1 MSTVIKTE
9 NLTKYYGK
17 HRGIVNLDLNVEK
30 GEVFGFIGP
39 NGAGKSTTIR
49 ILLGLI
55 SADSGRG
62 EIMGHD
68 VGAGNRDY
76 LQKVGYMPSEAMF
89 YGRMKVKDLIA
100 FSAGL
105 RKKNC
110 SAEAKKLCERLNL
123 DTGRRIDELSLGN
136 RKKVAIVC
144 AMQHQPD
151 LYIFDEPTSG
161 LDPLIQKEFFDLL
174 QEKKRG
180 GATVFLSS
188 HVLSEIQHHCSRA
201 AIIREGKMIACDKV
215 ENLTRTTARRVTI
228 HGLSQVPDGLE
239 AKSVN
244 MGNHMVSFLYQGDM
258 RRLLQQLAVL
268 PVDDLT
274 ITEPELEEVFLHY
287 YQGEEAKN
295 DDL

>member
-1 MSTVIKTE
+1 MNTVIRTE

-30 GEVFGFIGP
+30 GEIFGFIGP

-55 SADSGRG
+55 SADSGCG
-62 EIMGHD
+62 EILGHD
-68 VGAGNRDY
+68 VGTGNRDY
-76 LQKVGYMPSEAMF
+76 LQNVGYMPSEAMF
-89 YGRMKVKDLIA
+89 YGRMKVRDVIA

-105 RKKNC
+105 RKKDC
-110 SAEAKKLCERLNL
+110 LAEAKRLCERLNL

-144 AMQHQPD
+144 AMQHQPQ

-161 LDPLIQKEFFDLL
+161 LDPLIQKEFFDLI
-174 QEKKRG
+174 QEKKRE

-201 AIIREGKMIACDKV
+201 AIIREGKLIACDKV
-215 ENLTRTTARRVTI
+215 ENLTKTTARRVTL
-228 HGLSQVPDGLE
+228 HGISQMPEGLDG
-239 AKSVN
+239 KSVN
-244 MGNHMVSFLYQGDM
+244 PGDHMVSFLYQGDI
-258 RRLLQQLAVL
+258 RQLLRQLSVL
-268 PVDDLT
+268 PLDDLT

-287 YQGEEAKN
+287 YQGEGTEN
-295 DDL
+295 DNL